1 MSERA
6 GERRR
11 RKRVSAADVAAE
23 AGVSRTTVS
32 FVINNTPGKNISE
45 ATRQRV
51 LSAAERLGYIPDQEA
66 RRIAMARHHSIGL
79 FICHSQYVYSDA
91 FISRVVEGMAQA
103 VNRHRVRLVIHPVTL
118 YEESYLGLAQRDEVD
133 GIVLINAHDDD
144 PALADVVESGF
155 PAVTMDHLPELPL
168 DQVYVDNRAAAEEMV
183 QYLIDLDHRHIA
195 MITHAST
202 VFAASR
208 MRLEGYLDALAGA
221 DISSREEW
229 IGYGDFSEHS
239 GYEAMSHILEAKPLP
254 TAVFAGND
262 VVAYGAMRAA
272 GDAGLAIPD
281 DISIVGFDDDY
292 LSRYLN
298 PPLTTMALPASGMG
312 SAAVSLL
319 LRRVMEGDDEESEEG
334 GQAEHDEEVS
344 RIVLPCQIAV
354 RSSAARASRVSR

>member
-1 MSERA
+1 MSEKA
-6 GERRR
+6 GGRRR
-11 RKRVSAADVAAE
+11 SKRVSAADVAAE

-45 ATRQRV
+45 TTRQRV

-66 RRIAMARHHSIGL
+66 RRIAMARHQSIGL

-144 PALADVVESGF
+144 PALSDVVESGF
-155 PAVTMDHLPELPL
+155 PAVTMDFLPELPI
-168 DQVYVDNRAAAEEMV
+168 DQVYVDNRAAAAEIV
-183 QYLIDLDHRHIA
+183 QYLIDLGHTDIA

-202 VFAASR
+202 VFAASH

-221 DISSREEW
+221 SLSSREEW

-239 GYEAMSHILEAKPLP
+239 GYEAMSGILGAKPHP
-254 TAVFAGND
+254 SAVFAGND

-272 GDAGLAIPD
+272 SDAGLTVPD
-281 DISIVGFDDDY
+281 DISFVGFDDDY

-312 SAAVSLL
+312 SAAVTLL
-319 LRRVMEGDDEESEEG
+319 LRRIMDGEGD
-334 GQAEHDEEVS
+334 HDIS

-354 RSSAARASRVSR
+354 RSSVRRLERLAQ

>member
-1 MSERA
+1 M
-6 GERRR
+6 
-11 RKRVSAADVAAE
+11 SAADVAAE

-45 ATRQRV
+45 VTRQRV

-118 YEESYLGLAQRDEVD
+118 YEESYLEIAKRDEVD

-144 PALADVVESGF
+144 PALTDVVSSGF

-168 DQVYVDNRAAAEEMV
+168 DQVYVDNRSAAAEMV
-183 QYLIDLDHRHIA
+183 QYLIDLGHHDIA

-202 VFAASR
+202 VFAASH
-208 MRLEGYLDALAGA
+208 MRVQGYVDALSGAGLTQ
-221 DISSREEW
+221 REEW

-239 GYEAMSHILEAKPLP
+239 GYEAMSRILDAAARP
-254 TAVFAGND
+254 TAVFAAND

-272 GDAGLAIPD
+272 GDAGLSVPED
-281 DISIVGFDDDY
+281 LSIVGFDDDY

-312 SAAVSLL
+312 SAAVTLL
-319 LRRVMEGDDEESEEG
+319 LRHIMEEES
-334 GQAEHDEEVS
+334 AATPS

-354 RSSAARASRVSR
+354 RSSVKRRERASR

>member
-1 MSERA
+1 MNDSA
-6 GERRR
+6 GEGRRR
-11 RKRVSAADVAAE
+11 RRKQKRVSAADVAAE

-32 FVINNTPGKNISE
+32 FVLNNTPGKNITE

-51 LSAAERLGYIPDQEA
+51 LSAAEQLGYIPDQEA
-66 RRIAMARHHSIGL
+66 RRIALARHHAIGL

-91 FISRVVEGMAQA
+91 FISRVVEGMSQA

-118 YEESYLGLAQRDEVD
+118 YEESYLELAKKDEVD

-144 PALADVVESGF
+144 PALADVVEAGF
-155 PAVTMDHLPELPL
+155 PAVAMDHLPDLPL
-168 DQVYVDNRAAAEEMV
+168 DQVYVDNRGAAKEMV
-183 QYLIDLDHRHIA
+183 EYLIELGHRSIGA
-195 MITHAST
+195 ITHAST

-208 MRLEGYLDALAGA
+208 MRLNGYFDALADAGLTA
-221 DISSREEW
+221 REEW
-229 IGYGDFSEHS
+229 IAYGDFAEHS
-239 GYEAMSHILEAKPLP
+239 GYEGMSRILESHPRP

-272 GDAGLAIPD
+272 ADAGLHVPN
-281 DISIVGFDDDY
+281 DISVVGYDDDY

-319 LRRVMEGDDEESEEG
+319 LRRIMDDEGEE
-334 GQAEHDEEVS
+334 EPSKV
-344 RIVLPCQIAV
+344 VLPCQIAV
-354 RSSAARASRVSR
+354 RSSVKPLESVSQ

>member
-1 MSERA
+1 
-6 GERRR
+6 
-11 RKRVSAADVAAE
+11 
-23 AGVSRTTVS
+23 
-32 FVINNTPGKNISE
+32 
-45 ATRQRV
+45 
-51 LSAAERLGYIPDQEA
+51 
-66 RRIAMARHHSIGL
+66 
-79 FICHSQYVYSDA
+79 
-91 FISRVVEGMAQA
+91 
-103 VNRHRVRLVIHPVTL
+103 
-118 YEESYLGLAQRDEVD
+118 
-133 GIVLINAHDDD
+133 
-144 PALADVVESGF
+144 
-155 PAVTMDHLPELPL
+155 
-168 DQVYVDNRAAAEEMV
+168 VYVDNRAAAEEMA
-183 QYLIDLDHRHIA
+183 QYLIDLGHGHIA

-239 GYEAMSHILEAKPLP
+239 GYEAMSQILEAKPLP

-319 LRRVMEGDDEESEEG
+319 LRRVMEEDGGEVETEEEP
-334 GQAEHDEEVS
+334 S

-354 RSSAARASRVSR
+354 RSSAARL

>member
-6 GERRR
+6 GGERR

-51 LSAAERLGYIPDQEA
+51 LTAAERLGYIPDQEA
-66 RRIAMARHHSIGL
+66 RRIAMARHHAVGL

-91 FISRVVEGMAQA
+91 FISRLVEGMAQA

-118 YEESYLGLAQRDEVD
+118 YEESYLGLAARDEVD
-133 GIVLINAHDDD
+133 GMVLINAHDDD
-144 PALADVVESGF
+144 PALVDVVDSGF
-155 PAVTMDHLPELPL
+155 PAVAMDYLPELPI
-168 DQVYVDNRAAAEEMV
+168 DQVYVDNRAATQEIV
-183 QYLIDLDHRHIA
+183 QYLIDHGHRDIA
-195 MITHAST
+195 MITHAAT
-202 VFAASR
+202 VFAASH
-208 MRLEGYLDALAGA
+208 MRLQGYFDALAGSSL
-221 DISSREEW
+221 SSREEW
-229 IGYGDFSEHS
+229 IAYGDFSEHS
-239 GYEAMSHILEAKPLP
+239 GYEAMSRILEAKPVP

-272 GDAGLAIPD
+272 ADAGLSIPD
-281 DISIVGFDDDY
+281 DMSIVGFDDDY

-298 PPLTTMALPASGMG
+298 PPLTTVALPASGMG

-319 LRRVMEGDDEESEEG
+319 LRRVMEGDDGEEHE
-334 GQAEHDEEVS
+334 DETS

-354 RSSAARASRVSR
+354 RNSVKRLGSAH

>member
-1 MSERA
+1 MSEKA
-6 GERRR
+6 GGRRR

-45 ATRQRV
+45 ETRQRV
-51 LSAAERLGYIPDQEA
+51 LSTAQRLGYIPDQEA

-118 YEESYLGLAQRDEVD
+118 YEESYLGLAKRDEVD

-144 PALADVVESGF
+144 PALTEVVEAGF
-155 PAVTMDHLPELPL
+155 PAVTMDYLPDMPM
-168 DQVYVDNRAAAEEMV
+168 DQVYVDNRAAAQEMV
-183 QYLIDLDHRHIA
+183 QYLIDLGHRDIG

-202 VFAASR
+202 VFAASH
-208 MRLEGYLDALAGA
+208 MRLEGYLDALADAGL
-221 DISSREEW
+221 SSREEW
-229 IGYGDFSEHS
+229 IAYGDFSEHS
-239 GYEAMSHILEAKPLP
+239 GYEAMSSILESTPHP
-254 TAVFAGND
+254 TAVFAAND

-272 GDAGLAIPD
+272 SDAGLIVPD
-281 DISIVGFDDDY
+281 DISMVGFDDDY

-312 SAAVSLL
+312 SAAVSML
-319 LRRVMEGDDEESEEG
+319 LRRVMKEEEG
-334 GQAEHDEEVS
+334 ESARV
-344 RIVLPCQIAV
+344 VLPCQIAV
-354 RSSAARASRVSR
+354 RGSVKRLEPVSR